1 MQWLSGF
8 NGFRFR
14 TLFVSLLVVYLIL
27 NQAKCSAR
35 EKNGVWLATLVY
47 FLLRVAGELGAA
59 VTGLWTYQVES
70 MALGG
75 MPLDIFMAMAVFF
88 GGCSALVQWYLAPR
102 GTSSQKIASY
112 FGLALLATLYD
123 YWANIMYGLFSLGIG
138 NYAVKFSG
146 FFILTLVTAS
156 FYAWYTR
163 NDVAE

>member
-8 NGFRFR
+8 TGFRVR

-27 NQAKCSAR
+27 NQAKLSDR
-35 EKNGVWLATLVY
+35 EKDGVWLATLVY
-47 FLLRVAGELGAA
+47 FLLRVVGELGA
-59 VTGLWTYQVES
+59 VITGLWAYRVES
-70 MALGG
+70 MALAG

-88 GGCSALVQWYLAPR
+88 GGCSALVQWYLVPS
-102 GTSSQKIASY
+102 GTKSQKGISY

-123 YWANIMYGLFSLGIG
+123 YWTNIMYGLFSLSSG
-138 NYAVKFSG
+138 NYAVKLL
-146 FFILTLVTAS
+146 FFFLLTLITAS